1 MTNLKKSSILHKIL
15 NPKLLLLIVLLG
27 ASGWIMNGQREKVR
41 TVTFVIPSGT
51 SQQLAAG
58 EEVVNFPN
66 EINLTIGVQDKL
78 VIKNQDDAIH
88 NFGPFVIL
96 PHSTLTKQFN
106 TVQTYQNV
114 CTFHQD
120 RQMKVVVN
128 PAPWDIF

>member
-1 MTNLKKSSILHKIL
+1 MANLKKAAITRKIL
-15 NPKLLLLIVLLG
+15 NSKLLLLIILLA
-27 ASGWIMNGQREKVR
+27 ASGWVMNGQREKAR

-51 SQQLAAG
+51 SQQLEAG
-58 EEVVNFPN
+58 AETVNFPN
-66 EINLTIGVQDKL
+66 EITFTIGVQDIL
-78 VIKNQDDAIH
+78 VIENQDDAIH

-96 PHSTLTKQFN
+96 PHSTLSKQFRV
-106 TVQTYQNV
+106 VQTYQDV